1 MFLKVSNEGFAVFLS
16 SSYLSCSLFLCPFL
30 RTGLLPQLTVALT
43 LTAQRMLTLGVLVTN
58 LEIIETLGAVDIICS
73 DKTGTL
79 TCNRMTV
86 SHLVYDKT
94 ITITPISPNM
104 EGDSFSVFDTN
115 EVSFQKLQR
124 IASLNS
130 DAVFLPSSDS
140 ELDVLK
146 KETKGD
152 ASESAIIKFVEPIRP
167 IANYRAACKRIIS
180 IPFNSSN
187 KWMATICE
195 SEGTNPDILPL
206 VLMVKGA
213 PERVM
218 NMCTNVLNKG
228 NLEEMDEK
236 VRAEMEGINENLAKR
251 GERVLAFAHLG
262 NTFRRFCYL
271 ILSPPSFF
279 FLVFFVVCYRIGS

>member
-1 MFLKVSNEGFAVFLS
+1 
-16 SSYLSCSLFLCPFL
+16 L

-43 LTAQRMLTLGVLVTN
+43 LTAQRMLSLGVLVTN

-195 SEGTNPDILPL
+195 SEGPNPDILPL

-218 NMCTNVLNKG
+218 NMCTHVLNKG

-262 NTFRRFCYL
+262 NAFRRFCYL
-271 ILSPPSFF
+271 ILSPLSLF
-279 FLVFFVVCYRIGS
+279 FLVLFVVCYRIGS